1 MSGRGSLMPA
11 TVSSGLLPA
20 AGSPTYPI
28 ASVDNALRLIETLRD
43 RGAIRL
49 SEASLLIGCGR
60 STAHRLLAM
69 LKHHGFAEQDPDT
82 RLYRAGDGL
91 LRLGRGPAVTF
102 VSELAQPLLK
112 VLARATGETTHL
124 CELRGG
130 SALFLESVASDP
142 ATGTGSRR
150 GVAYPAHCVSGG
162 KALLAQVPR
171 DVLPRLLGDGPL
183 DTLTPASIGSLEAL
197 ERNLRAVREHGYA
210 VNRGES
216 QLGVTAVA
224 VALPPMPAIPP
235 VALTIA
241 GTADRMT
248 AERIAKFAGVLHRAT
263 ETLRNQIYSGLF
275 ESDGYRRLAA
285 GRETEPHP
293 GGQRQ

>member
-1 MSGRGSLMPA
+1 MSAALTAGPLPA
-11 TVSSGLLPA
+11 TD
-20 AGSPTYPI
+20 SPSYPI

-43 RGAIRL
+43 RGAIRV

-82 RLYRAGDGL
+82 RLYTAGDA
-91 LRLGRGPAVTF
+91 LRRLDRGPAVTL
-102 VSELAQPLLK
+102 VCELAQPLLR
-112 VLARATGETTHL
+112 VLARATAETAHL

-130 SALFLESVASDP
+130 SAFFLESAAGDP

-150 GVAYPAHCVSGG
+150 GVAYPAHCVSAG

-171 DVLPRLLGDGPL
+171 GLLPRLVGDDPL
-183 DTLTPASIGSLEAL
+183 DTLTPASIGSLAAL
-197 ERNLRAVREHGYA
+197 ERNLRLVRELGYA

-224 VALPPMPAIPP
+224 VALRPTSAIPP
-235 VALTIA
+235 VALTVA
-241 GTADRMT
+241 GPAGRMT
-248 AERIAKFAGVLHRAT
+248 PDRIEKLAGILHRAT
-263 ETLRNQIYSGLF
+263 ETLEERIDAMLFDSG
-275 ESDGYRRLAA
+275 EYRPLAHERDIVTRSGVA
-285 GRETEPHP
+285 ASVN
-293 GGQRQ
+293 